1 MANSK
6 GQKFIIA
13 TCLDGEKYNEKF
25 MEALSSLK
33 SDKNAVVVDISA
45 MNQDT
50 LKKFADNGYID
61 CYLFSADSLAN
72 SRNKDTM
79 ISVLKSDLDNKQNI
93 KFLNVYDSQNDQ
105 SKKRSEDIGSMLLDD
120 FNSSI
125 THLDVNQVNLF
136 SQSIR
141 GARNDRLKTKE
152 QIRLNEDQVF
162 DLARNIVSTIENE
175 KDEYTAK
182 HVKSVMQISTVLAQK
197 LGFSQEE
204 IDIIKVGSLLHD
216 IGKLDVATEV
226 LQKKERLTDDEFK
239 EMKSH
244 VVFGE
249 AELARY
255 DLGDYERAK
264 YLIDQ
269 HHEKYDGSGY
279 PRGLKG
285 EEIDKLARVLSIA
298 DSSQA
303 MFGRAYNKKT
313 KTKDEIVAELRMCAG
328 TQFDPNMVDMMVDI
342 LEKEPESIGV
352 NYDKDGKVIWDTPDV
367 SKIRRNNSA
376 NFQEQLSD
384 AVNQDVTEYKE
395 VEKKENKSQESEPPE
410 L

>member
-1 MANSK
+1 MANST

-105 SKKRSEDIGSMLLDD
+105 SKKRSEDIGSMLLDN

-197 LGFSQEE
+197 LGFSPEE

-303 MFGRAYNKKT
+303 MFGRAYDKRT
-313 KTKDEIVAELRMCAG
+313 KTKDEIVAELRRCAG
-328 TQFDPNMVDMMVDI
+328 TQFDPNMVDIMVDI

-395 VEKKENKSQESEPPE
+395 VENKENKSQESEPPE

>member
-303 MFGRAYNKKT
+303 MFGRAYDKRT
-313 KTKDEIVAELRMCAG
+313 KTKDEIVAELRRCAG
-328 TQFDPNMVDMMVDI
+328 TQFDPNMVDIMVDI

>member
-328 TQFDPNMVDMMVDI
+328 TQFDPNMVDIMVDI